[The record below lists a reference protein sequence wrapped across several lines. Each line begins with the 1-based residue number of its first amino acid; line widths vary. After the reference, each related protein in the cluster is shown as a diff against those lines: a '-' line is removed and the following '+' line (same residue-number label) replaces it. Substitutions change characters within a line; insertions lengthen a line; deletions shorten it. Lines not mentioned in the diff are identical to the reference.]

1 MKKNLNKNLL
11 SEMANAIRT
20 LSIDAIQ
27 KANSGH
33 PGLPLGLADVATI
46 LFKNYLKFDVNN
58 PKWPNR
64 DRFILSAGHG
74 SMLLY
79 ALSYL
84 TGYKDTNLK
93 QLKDFRKLG
102 SKTAGHP
109 EYGLLN
115 CIETTTGP
123 LGQGLANAVGMAISE
138 KILNKKF
145 GSSIVDHKTWVVVGD
160 GCLMEGISQEAISIA
175 GHMNLN
181 KLIVLFDDNGISIDG
196 KTSLTTSDN
205 QLQRFKACNWN
216 AISINGHNYDQI
228 NSALKAVQKSKNPT
242 LIACKTIIGYGSPN
256 KSGKSECHGSPL
268 GKEEVINTKD
278 FLKCE
283 NKSFFVPDKTL
294 KQWRKIGNKNK
305 KIYTKWKSRINTS
318 KLGKD
323 FLKQIKKSV
332 YKRKEN
338 VNSFLENIIM
348 SARQE
353 ATRKSSQNALEIL
366 LNNSNKLLGGSADL
380 TSSNLT
386 KVSNSKTSGKNL
398 NYLYYG
404 VREHFMAA
412 AMNGI
417 SLHGAFIPYG
427 GTFLIFS
434 DYCKNS
440 IRLSALMKQQ
450 VIYVL
455 THDSIGLGEDGPTH
469 QPIEQLA
476 GLRAIPNLTVLRPCD
491 AIETFECWEI
501 ALKQKNTPTVLALSR
516 QSVPLLRND
525 YKINKS
531 IMGAYIIKESKKP
544 KIKIIST
551 GSEVSLAIEVF
562 NNLKKLKISSK
573 VISMPSMELFETQ
586 NESYKRKVLGEGLTV
601 IIEAASDFGWHKYIN
616 GSGKIFGVNSFGE
629 SGTGE
634 DLYKHFGLNSNI
646 ITKQIVEEYF

>member
-1 MKKNLNKNLL
+1 
-11 SEMANAIRT
+11 MANAIRT

-46 LFKNYLKFDVNN
+46 LFKYYLKFDVNN

-64 DRFILSAGHG
+64 DRFVLSAGHG

-84 TGYKDTNLK
+84 TGYKDTSLK
-93 QLKDFRKLG
+93 QLKDFRELG

-115 CIETTTGP
+115 CVETTTGP

-145 GSSIVDHKTWVVVGD
+145 GSSIIDHKTWVVVGD

-205 QLQRFKACNWN
+205 QLERFKACNWN
-216 AISINGHNYDQI
+216 AISIDGHNYDQI
-228 NSALKAVQKSKNPT
+228 FLALKSAQKSNKPT
-242 LIACKTIIGYGSPN
+242 LVACKTIIGYGSPN

-268 GKEEVINTKD
+268 GKEEVKKTKD
-278 FLKCE
+278 FLNCK
-283 NKSFFVPDKTL
+283 NKSFFVPYNIL
-294 KQWRKIGNKNK
+294 NLWRKIGNKNT
-305 KIYTKWKSRINTS
+305 KIYARWKSRINSS
-318 KLGKD
+318 KQGKD
-323 FLKQIKKSV
+323 FLKQMKKSV
-332 YKRKEN
+332 YKRK
-338 VNSFLENIIM
+338 VSANSFLESTISNTKH
-348 SARQE
+348 E
-353 ATRKSSQNALEIL
+353 ATRKSSQNVLELL

-380 TSSNLT
+380 TGSNLT
-386 KVSNSKTSGKNL
+386 KVSYSKTKGKDL

-404 VREHFMAA
+404 VREHIMAA

-450 VIYVL
+450 VIYVF

-469 QPIEQLA
+469 QPVEQLA

-501 ALKQKNTPTVLALSR
+501 ALMQKNTPTVLALSR

-525 YKINKS
+525 YKVNKS
-531 IMGAYIIKESKKP
+531 IMGAYVIKKSNKP

-551 GSEVSLAIEVF
+551 GSEVSLAVKIF
-562 NNLKKLKISSK
+562 NNLNELKISSD
-573 VISMPSMELFETQ
+573 VISMPSMELFEAQ
-586 NESYKRKVLGEGLTV
+586 KESYKRKVLGDEV
-601 IIEAASDFGWHKYIN
+601 KIIIEAASDFGWHKYIN
-616 GSGKIFGVNSFGE
+616 GNGKIFCINSFGE
-629 SGTGE
+629 SGKGE
-634 DLYKHFGLNSNI
+634 DLYKHFGLNADM
-646 ITKQIVEEYF
+646 ITKEIVEEYFR